1 MPTVRSLFLSA
12 ALAPAALAPAA
23 LAQAA
28 SLSGRVV
35 DKATG
40 HPVSHAEFILLGD
53 DRVAFSDS
61 AGRYAF
67 PRLSPGVA
75 SITVRAV
82 GFASQ
87 SFNVEL
93 AAGQHADH
101 PVILDAVAQLEAV
114 DVTAAPRVNYRMV
127 EFERRR
133 QTGRGQYL
141 TEEDIVK
148 SGAYNVADAVKGL
161 RGVTYECGGGAGCFI
176 RMTSA
181 PMRCLPEF
189 IVDNHVMNDFGPL
202 TPIRDIVGM
211 EVYTGPAEV
220 PGEFAGRNA
229 GCGVVVIWTRSG
241 PGEAKRKP

>member
-1 MPTVRSLFLSA
+1 MTPIWSLLLCA
-12 ALAPAALAPAA
+12 AMAPIALG
-23 LAQAA
+23 QAA
-28 SLSGRVV
+28 SVFGRVL

-40 HPVSHAEFILLGD
+40 RPVVRAEFILLGD
-53 DRVAFSDS
+53 DRSTFSDS
-61 AGRYAF
+61 AGRYEF
-67 PRLSPGVA
+67 SRLSMGVTR
-75 SITVRAV
+75 ITVRAV

-87 SFNVEL
+87 TFALEL
-93 AAGQHADH
+93 EPGERAEH
-101 PVILDAVAQLEAV
+101 PVLMESLAQLAAV
-114 DVTAAPRVNYRMV
+114 DVTAAPKVSYRMV
-127 EFERRR
+127 DFERRR

-141 TEEDIVK
+141 TEADIVK

-176 RMTSA
+176 RMSSA

-241 PGEAKRKP
+241 PTESKAKP